1 MNSALQCLSSAAP
14 IVDFLVS
21 GKFQEDVNVDNP
33 LGSKGAMA
41 EAYAGVVTEL
51 WSSRTAVVDVSF
63 FFFFES
69 QTQLTTYDYVA
80 ARI

>member
-21 GKFQEDVNVDNP
+21 GTYQQDVNLDNP

-41 EAYAGVVTEL
+41 EAYAGVVGEL
-51 WSSRTAVVDVSF
+51 WSSRTAVVDVRPRSSSIF
-63 FFFFES
+63 HS
-69 QTQLTTYDYVA
+69 GISVV
-80 ARI
+80 II